1 MGDVWKMLKD
11 YDFNFLKKQ
20 QSNTIVRLINQNLK
34 RKNEIQFL
42 NYQGFED
49 FVMQVA
55 IIGYG
60 KAGFS
65 HIPPGQQLLKFIDKL
80 KKVTKEKSGN
90 IDIF

>member
-1 MGDVWKMLKD
+1 M
-11 YDFNFLKKQ
+11 
-20 QSNTIVRLINQNLK
+20 
-34 RKNEIQFL
+34 

-49 FVMQVA
+49 FVMQYS

-60 KAGFS
+60 KSGYA
-65 HIPPGQQLLKFIDKL
+65 HIPPGQQLLKFIEQL